1 MTAKTIKNVCR
12 FCEQEKKLIKAH
24 IIPKKFYLGI
34 KQDKCLCINSKTG
47 KYIIQQQGGYDSNIL
62 CGDCDNH
69 ILGEFDKEGY
79 RILFSDFSKYKYE
92 FLHPQRIYQLDNSCY
107 DYRKLRKFFI
117 SILWRASISKLEEW
131 SNINLGGYEK
141 KAFEILKGKREYDEL
156 FKILIYK
163 NCFAEDINQE
173 VLIAKG
179 KTKTYKKYVIQMAG
193 YRIEIIVDSS
203 RLTNKYKQQ
212 YEKYFLNPTYAHII
226 ETPEVSKRIN
236 KEYNARMSELYEKG
250 FVPPKPTG
258 VL

>member
-1 MTAKTIKNVCR
+1 MKKQSIGICK
-12 FCEQEKKLIKAH
+12 FCGQEKKLIDAH
-24 IIPKKFYLGI
+24 IIPKNFYLMR
-34 KQDKCLCINSKTG
+34 KKDRYLSINSKTC
-47 KYIIQQQGGYDSNIL
+47 KYTIQQKGGYDSNIL

-92 FLHPQRIYQLDNSCY
+92 YLHPQRIYQLDNSCY

-131 SNINLGGYEK
+131 LNINLGGYEK

-193 YRIEIIVDSS
+193 YCIEIIVDSS

-250 FVPPKPTG
+250 FVPPKPMG